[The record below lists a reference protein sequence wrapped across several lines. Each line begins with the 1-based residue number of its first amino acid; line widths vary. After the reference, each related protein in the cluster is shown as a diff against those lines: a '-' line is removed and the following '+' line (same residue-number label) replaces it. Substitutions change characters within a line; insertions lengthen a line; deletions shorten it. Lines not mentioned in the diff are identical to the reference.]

1 VKRVVHVADAVK
13 HIEQRTTRKRSAAP
27 AGTGEEV

>member
-1 VKRVVHVADAVK
+1 VPNAVK
-13 HIEQRTTRKRSAAP
+13 HIEQRTVRKRVIAS

>member
-1 VKRVVHVADAVK
+1 VQRIVHVPNAVK
-13 HIEQRTTRKRSAAP
+13 HIEQRTVRKRLAP